1 MILISGE
8 SVSNSSLFPLEELEE
23 TIFKRLN
30 DDQEIHSYDTLEE
43 LRFEI
48 ALRNN
53 IVASA
58 ALMAQGDARFETFA
72 GSQCNPEYWQLT
84 DTGGF
89 MIRKD
94 VNPSDAIADIFT
106 NSQEYAYECATAK
119 VIIYYH
125 AILNTVG
132 EQLFD
137 KYFQELYLYSWHFD
151 SDLVMQ
157 STHTYHFIPGDV
169 VYFKNPDFNPL
180 TFWWR
185 GENAVVMGGGKY
197 FGHGLGIKDADYII
211 DFLNST
217 RKPGSDQPAYL
228 TDYVARPSFTHLAKL
243 FLTQREKVR
252 NKHFHYI
259 IFHNKDSISC
269 DRYLFYLY
277 RHYLQN

>member
-1 MILISGE
+1 MLLISGE
-8 SVSNSSLFPLEELEE
+8 SVTDTSLFPLEGLEE

-30 DDQEIHSYDTLEE
+30 EDPDIHSYDSPGE

-58 ALMAQGDARFETFA
+58 ALMEKGESRFETFA
-72 GSQCNPEYWQLT
+72 GSQSNPDYWQLT

-89 MIRKD
+89 LIRKD
-94 VNPSDAIADIFT
+94 VKPSDAISDIFT
-106 NSQEYAYECATAK
+106 NSQEYAFECATAK

-125 AILNTVG
+125 AILNTIG
-132 EQLFD
+132 ERVFNN
-137 KYFQELYLYSWHFD
+137 YFQDLYLYSWHFD
-151 SDLVMQ
+151 PDLVMQ
-157 STHTYHFIPGDV
+157 STDTYHFIPGDV
-169 VYFKNPDFNPL
+169 VYFKNPDFNPQ

-185 GENAVVMGGGKY
+185 GENAVVMGDGKY

-211 DFLNST
+211 EFLNGT
-217 RKPGSDQPAYL
+217 RKPDSDQPAYL

-243 FLTQREKVR
+243 FLTQRDKVR
-252 NKHFHYI
+252 AKRHHYI

-269 DRYLFYLY
+269 DRYLYYLY
-277 RHYLQN
+277 SHYLQN